1 MALVKYHNLTA
12 VITVITDY
20 ALHVIK
26 TLYTDANPCDISIKD
41 SNIGL

>member
-20 ALHVIK
+20 ALHVTK
-26 TLYTDANPCDISIKD
+26 TLYTDANSCDISIKD
-41 SNIGL
+41 TDIGL